1 MKARLSKSPIFG
13 PAFFLGFVL
22 IAALF
27 VFGPALLS
35 LFLCLGFLKRVASPA
50 SVFGALCRGAWIVD
64 WALGVRAEGDHVAGP
79 AYHGQRWQSGFSG
92 EGSSRCPG

>member
-1 MKARLSKSPIFG
+1 MKAKLGKSPIFG
-13 PAFFLGFVL
+13 PAFFLGFLL
-22 IAALF
+22 IAARF

-35 LFLCLGFLKRVASPA
+35 LSSVSVFETSGISA

-79 AYHGQRWQSGFSG
+79 AYHGKR
-92 EGSSRCPG
+92 